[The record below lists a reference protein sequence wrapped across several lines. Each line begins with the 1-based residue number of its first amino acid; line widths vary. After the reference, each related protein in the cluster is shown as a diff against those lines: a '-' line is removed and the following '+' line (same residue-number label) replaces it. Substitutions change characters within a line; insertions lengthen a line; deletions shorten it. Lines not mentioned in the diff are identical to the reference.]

1 MALHATCLFTN
12 QLPQRRPARREKR
25 EKEKQ
30 TSVASPKVLA
40 LPRISSIYPDAR
52 RAQSLLSMTNGA
64 SKESPLSPGY
74 PGTNAQALITNQP
87 ICSQSIV
94 PPNTAREYSGKK
106 AKQNKLK

>member
-1 MALHATCLFTN
+1 MQPASLPINYLN
-12 QLPQRRPARREKR
+12 VGQLAERKR
-25 EKEKQ
+25 EREKQ

-52 RAQSLLSMTNGA
+52 RAQSQLSMTNSA

-94 PPNTAREYSGKK
+94 PPTPQGSTVEKK
-106 AKQNKLK
+106 QSNAN